1 MLSASTGN
9 NNKNCKSKCFTLQL
23 GNTECKIICDPPVIE
38 QPTQA
43 PAYGL
48 YPQQGAYGQQ
58 YPYMGQMPSPCV
70 PPACQPGQMYAGYM
84 PAQPYPGQGV
94 PAPGVYPPVAA
105 RPSPV
110 QEGCVGRSCDQARD
124 QDEKK
129 APQSDKPAQDKQ
141 ENQDKPAPA
150 PPKPAQAPAP
160 YTFQV
165 QCYFLNHIIF
175 NFRLVFAVFTL
186 LLGKCRKQLLSET
199 MCRKEKF
206 DLTPCKARCGN
217 TPRHV
222 HFKMTYNMQFYFHLV
237 SRQNR
242 DSSCSKSSP

>member
-1 MLSASTGN
+1 MASASTGN
-9 NNKNCKSKCFTLQL
+9 SNKNCKSKCFTLQL

-43 PAYGL
+43 PAFGP

-84 PAQPYPGQGV
+84 PAQPYPGQGGL
-94 PAPGVYPPVAA
+94 APGVYPPAAA

-110 QEGCVGRSCDQARD
+110 QEGCVGRSCDQ

-129 APQSDKPAQDKQ
+129 ASQSDKPAQNKQ

-150 PPKPAQAPAP
+150 PPKPAEAPHP

-165 QCYFLNHIIF
+165 QCLFSSRYIGISTC
-175 NFRLVFAVFTL
+175 FAVFYAVF
-186 LLGKCRKQLLSET
+186 RKMQEIVA
-199 MCRKEKF
+199 F
-206 DLTPCKARCGN
+206 FN
-217 TPRHV
+217 HV
-222 HFKMTYNMQFYFHLV
+222 A
-237 SRQNR
+237 
-242 DSSCSKSSP
+242 

>member
-1 MLSASTGN
+1 MLYASTGN

-43 PAYGL
+43 PAFGL
-48 YPQQGAYGQQ
+48 YPQQEAYGQQ

-94 PAPGVYPPVAA
+94 PAPGVFPAAAA

-110 QEGCVGRSCDQARD
+110 QEGCVGRSCDQEP
-124 QDEKK
+124 DEKK
-129 APQSDKPAQDKQ
+129 APQSDKPAQNKQ

-150 PPKPAQAPAP
+150 PPKPAQAPSP

-165 QCYFLNHIIF
+165 QCYFYHITCIF
-175 NFRLVFAVFTL
+175 NFRHVLQFSAL
-186 LLGKCRKQLLSET
+186 SLGKCRKFLLSLT
-199 MCRKEKF
+199 ICLKALRREK
-206 DLTPCKARCGN
+206 LLRP
-217 TPRHV
+217 
-222 HFKMTYNMQFYFHLV
+222 
-237 SRQNR
+237 
-242 DSSCSKSSP
+242 

>member
-1 MLSASTGN
+1 MLFASTAN

-84 PAQPYPGQGV
+84 PVQPYPGQGV
-94 PAPGVYPPVAA
+94 PAPGVYPPVAP

-110 QEGCVGRSCDQARD
+110 QEGCVGRSCDQE
-124 QDEKK
+124 QDEK
-129 APQSDKPAQDKQ
+129 ADKPAKDKP
-141 ENQDKPAPA
+141 EKQDKPAPA
-150 PPKPAQAPAP
+150 PPKPAQAPSP

-165 QCYFLNHIIF
+165 QCYFFLSHYI
-175 NFRLVFAVFTL
+175 RLSTCWAVF
-186 LLGKCRKQLLSET
+186 CAVVRKMQEIVAFFNHLS
-199 MCRKEKF
+199 
-206 DLTPCKARCGN
+206 
-217 TPRHV
+217 
-222 HFKMTYNMQFYFHLV
+222 
-237 SRQNR
+237 
-242 DSSCSKSSP
+242 